1 MLPRGSQKLRKLAL
15 YLPVAGITPGCRE
28 STASKSPSSA
38 HVRRRG
44 FLVAGVAT
52 VTKNW
57 WRYHQSMRLDLLF
70 RLPPIAHPNSV
81 PIARSELDTASST
94 IADVML
100 M

>member
-1 MLPRGSQKLRKLAL
+1 MDTELRRLIH
-15 YLPVAGITPGCRE
+15 GIEQARFQ
-28 STASKSPSSA
+28 STTSTSSSSA

-57 WRYHQSMRLDLLF
+57 WRYHQSMRLELLF
-70 RLPPIAHPNSV
+70 RLPPTAHPRV
-81 PIARSELDTASST
+81 PRIERSELDTASST

-100 M
+100 TSG